1 MTKVSIVGSTGYA
14 GQELVRLLSRHQ
26 KVVIKHLVSR
36 SYVGQPYREI
46 YGNYQNIIEDNC
58 VDNDLQKIAEDSDL
72 IFFALPHGLASQ
84 QVNADLLKKVKVI
97 DLGADYRLHDMNI
110 YTEWYK
116 TEHGSP
122 DLLPQAVY
130 GLPELHK
137 DKIASSRLVANPGC
151 YTTCSILSLYPLVR
165 EKLIDTDSIIID
177 AKSGVTGAGRSLS
190 VDQLYCEVNENVK
203 AYKLASHRHT
213 PEIEQ
218 ELSLC
223 HQENIRLSFTPHLIP
238 MNRGILATCYA
249 TLIKTISENELYDI
263 YRAFYNEAPFVRIRN
278 KDLPQTRYVK
288 GSNYCDISLKIDER
302 TGRVIVVGALD
313 NMVKGA
319 AGQAVQ
325 NMNLMYNFK
334 EEEGLELIPPMP
346 I

>member
-1 MTKVSIVGSTGYA
+1 MISVSVIGSTGYA
-14 GQELVRLLSRHQ
+14 GQELVRLLSGHR

-36 SYVGQPYREI
+36 SYVGQPYNEI
-46 YGNYQNIIEDNC
+46 YGNYQNIVDKNC
-58 VDNDLQKIAEDSDL
+58 IDNDLNKIAEDSDL
-72 IFFALPHGLASQ
+72 IFFALPHGLASK
-84 QVNADLLKKVKVI
+84 QVNSDLLEKVKVI
-97 DLGADYRLHDMNI
+97 DLGADYRLHDLNI
-110 YTEWYK
+110 YTQWYQA
-116 TEHGSP
+116 EHGSP
-122 DLLPQAVY
+122 KLLSEAVY

-137 DKIASSRLVANPGC
+137 EAIADSRLVANPGC
-151 YTTCSILSLYPLVR
+151 YTTCSILTLYPLIYK
-165 EKLIDTDSIIID
+165 KLIDTDSIIID

-223 HQENIRLSFTPHLIP
+223 HKEDIKLIFTPHLIP

-249 TLIKTISENELYDI
+249 KLIEKISEKDLYKI
-263 YRAFYNEAPFVRIRN
+263 YQDFYSDSPFVRIRE

-288 GSNYCDISLKIDER
+288 GSNYCDIGLKLDKR
-302 TGRVIVVGALD
+302 TGRVIAVGALD

-325 NMNLMYNFK
+325 NMNLMYNLK
-334 EEEGLELIPPMP
+334 EEEGLEIIPPMP